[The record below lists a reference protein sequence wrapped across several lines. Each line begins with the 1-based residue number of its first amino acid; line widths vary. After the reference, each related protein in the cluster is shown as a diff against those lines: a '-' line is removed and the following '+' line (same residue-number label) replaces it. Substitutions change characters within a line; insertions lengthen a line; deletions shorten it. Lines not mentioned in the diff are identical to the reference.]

1 MFTASDIIH
10 THTHTHTRADLIEDG
25 DLVDVSTLARE
36 AGFKVP
42 VAVTRAVWADCV
54 AWSQDD
60 TKRKRVPQDE
70 EGRLWDV
77 LFMARNFAARNAQGN
92 RVPFA
97 LHRVPR
103 EGKGHQARIVTLHMH
118 IGGDNGEPVITIMQ
132 PTED

>member
-10 THTHTHTRADLIEDG
+10 SHTRANLLEDG
-25 DLVDVSTLARE
+25 DLVDVSALARE
-36 AGFKVP
+36 AGFKMP

-60 TKRKRVPQDE
+60 TKRKHVPQDE
-70 EGRLWDV
+70 QGRLWDV
-77 LFMARNFAARNAQGN
+77 LFMARNFAARGGDAN

-103 EGKGHQARIVTLHMH
+103 EGRGHQARIVTLHMH
-118 IGGDNGEPVITIMQ
+118 IGPGDDAEPVITIMQ

>member
-1 MFTASDIIH
+1 MFTASDII
-10 THTHTHTRADLIEDG
+10 HTHTRADLIEDG
-25 DLVDVSTLARE
+25 DLVDVSSLARE

-97 LHRVPR
+97 LHLVPR
-103 EGKGHQARIVTLHMH
+103 EVKGHQARIVTLHMH
-118 IGGDNGEPVITIMQ
+118 IGGGDNGEPVITIMQ